1 MNIRWMIL
9 FSFIGTECSC
19 IFTFTLNGRVPG
31 SSIFEPPSSDLLAAG
46 SEGATK
52 TRVY

>member
-1 MNIRWMIL
+1 MNIRLMIS
-9 FSFIGTECSC
+9 FSCIGTACSC

-31 SSIFEPPSSDLLAAG
+31 SSIFKAFSSGLLMAG

-52 TRVY
+52 TKVY